1 MIDSN
6 RVGASDSKN
15 PRPKSLK
22 NLNAPIR
29 RIFVERGA
37 ERKEFVS
44 KESSPVRPSIKKQ
57 RRKKRRKKKSNITQ

>member
-44 KESSPVRPSIKKQ
+44 KRKFASSPINQKAEE
-57 RRKKRRKKKSNITQ
+57 KKKSNITQ